1 LTEKNPSD
9 KHGMFVLILKLITC
23 MFNIQIK
30 IPVLATVVP
39 VAVSLFLGLMP
50 NQLQAQDYT
59 PRSLHSGPSWS
70 PNGYKIAYA
79 ASFSGNFDIYTIDIW
94 SRERERVS
102 DHPANDMYPAWSP
115 NGARL
120 AFYSDRP
127 TEFGP
132 FPPDTVI
139 YNVKGLYET
148 YARDGYRPSW
158 APDNR
163 TIAAH
168 FRSEKGNFEIYT
180 MNSRGRNRV
189 PITNNNATDVHPK
202 FSPDGKKIVFLSDRD
217 FQPEIYVMDAD
228 GSNQKRLTNSTS
240 FDLDPV
246 WSPDGKKIAFI
257 SNRLGPFDLFV
268 MNADGTGKL
277 ALTQS
282 PSIDIAPVWS
292 PDGSKILFS
301 SNRSGY
307 YDLYTIDADGSN
319 LTRLTFAE
327 HHEFYGIWSPSGSR
341 IAFLSN
347 EPGELHLF
355 LMNADGSRK
364 RKLSY

>member
-1 LTEKNPSD
+1 
-9 KHGMFVLILKLITC
+9 
-23 MFNIQIK
+23 MFNFQI
-30 IPVLATVVP
+30 ILPFTASVVP
-39 VAVSLFLGLMP
+39 AAVFLIFGLVP
-50 NQLQAQDYT
+50 GKLAAQSYT

-70 PNGYKIAYA
+70 PGGYKIAYA
-79 ASFSGNFDIYTIDIW
+79 ASYSGNFDIYTIDIW
-94 SRERERVS
+94 SREREQIS

-158 APDNR
+158 TPDSR

-168 FRSEKGNFEIYT
+168 FRSEKGNYEIYT
-180 MNSRGRNRV
+180 MNSRGRNRK
-189 PITNNNATDVHPK
+189 PITDNNATDVHPK
-202 FSPDGKKIVFLSDRD
+202 FSPDGSKILFLSDRD
-217 FQPEIYVMDAD
+217 YQPEIYVMNAD
-228 GSNQKRLTNSTS
+228 GSNQKRLTNSPS
-240 FDLDPV
+240 YDLDPV
-246 WSPDGKKIAFI
+246 WSPDGKQIAFI

-268 MNADGTGKL
+268 MDADGSNL
-277 ALTQS
+277 RVLTQS

-292 PDGSKILFS
+292 PDGLKILFS

-307 YDLYTIDADGSN
+307 YDLYTIDADGKN
-319 LTRLTFAE
+319 LTRLTSAE
-327 HHEFYGIWSPSGSR
+327 HHEFHGIWSPRGSR
-341 IAFLSN
+341 IAYLST

-355 LMNADGSRK
+355 VMNADGSRK
-364 RKLSY
+364 RQLSR